1 MNALPF
7 SRQRP
12 LAALISGLALSSLAL
27 AADTGG
33 ALEEILVTATK
44 TGARDLQSTVLA
56 ITALDQNYLE
66 ARGVTDVIGMANF
79 TPGLQISDV
88 NGNAQLYLRGIGSNN
103 VFIGSDP
110 STTIHIDGVYMAR
123 PIAYFTEFLDIELA
137 EVLRDP
143 QGTLYGRNS
152 VGGTI
157 NVISRRPSE
166 EFTAELRSEEHTSEL
181 QTRAQI
187 VCRLLL

>member
-44 TGARDLQSTVLA
+44 TGARDLQFTALA

-66 ARGVTDVIGMANF
+66 ARGVTDVIGMSTF
-79 TPGLQISDV
+79 TPGLQFYDDIS
-88 NGNAQLYLRGIGSNN
+88 NALPYLRGI
-103 VFIGSDP
+103 
-110 STTIHIDGVYMAR
+110 
-123 PIAYFTEFLDIELA
+123 
-137 EVLRDP
+137 
-143 QGTLYGRNS
+143 
-152 VGGTI
+152 
-157 NVISRRPSE
+157 
-166 EFTAELRSEEHTSEL
+166 
-181 QTRAQI
+181 
-187 VCRLLL
+187 